1 MAVKFSDIGG
11 HKNVYTV
18 LFGDNDVHISSAVS
32 NDGRALIMFN
42 TATEELDQI
51 EFKDKPVDELPFPEC
66 VLMFEDPHTIAS
78 LIQMLSEI
86 QKHFFK

>member
-1 MAVKFSDIGG
+1 MGVQFADLGK

-18 LFGDNDVHISSAVS
+18 AFGFNDVHISSAVS

-42 TATEELDQI
+42 TATDELDSTK
-51 EFKDKPVDELPFPEC
+51 FANVPLDNLPFPEC

-78 LIQMLSEI
+78 LVQMLLEI
-86 QKHFFK
+86 QKSFFK